1 MPTTLK
7 YLNDADLFGDKGKII
22 RIEQAKGRT
31 TIILDET
38 ICYPQGG
45 GQPADNGIIS
55 SENGIFTVSDVR
67 MNEEGIVY
75 HFGTFEKGTLQI
87 GETVTIRID
96 EKRRI
101 LNAKLHSAAHLIDV
115 AVEKIK
121 LPIVAARKGYSFP
134 DGPYVEYEGEL
145 TNPNEYI
152 PILEA
157 AVKELIA
164 LDIKVIVKYYSEE
177 EAIVKGFSAPRGKTV
192 RTISFEGYLEVGC
205 GGTHVK
211 SSKELG
217 EIIIRKISSK
227 KSITKICYQ
236 IK

>member
-1 MPTTLK
+1 MSTILK
-7 YLNDADLFGDKGKII
+7 YLNDAYLFENKTKIL
-22 RIEQAKGRT
+22 RVEQIDGRT
-31 TIILDET
+31 AIILDET

-45 GQPADNGIIS
+45 GQPADNGVIS
-55 SENGIFTVSDVR
+55 SENGIFAVSDVR

-75 HFGTFEKGTLQI
+75 HFGTFEKGTFRE

-101 LNAKLHSAAHLIDV
+101 LNAKLHSAAHLIDA
-115 AVEKIK
+115 AVEKTK
-121 LPIVAARKGYSFP
+121 LPIIAARKGYSFP

-152 PILEA
+152 HILEA

-164 LDIKVIVKYYSEE
+164 LDIKVIVKYYSKE
-177 EAIVKGFSAPRGKTV
+177 EALVKGFSAPRGKTV
-192 RTISFEGYLEVGC
+192 RTISFAGYAEVGC

-211 SSKELG
+211 SSKEIG

-227 KSITKICYQ
+227 KSITKIGYQ
-236 IK
+236 MK